1 MIKEL
6 GITSVT
12 LNFIQL
18 PNDNERVKVAN
29 FIASTLKSCAS
40 RVIEYMAE
48 KEGKKGDAVL
58 IEMLMRQHGQDAIML
73 SHRILDEMMIKEFSV
88 HHDRFEHGYKD
99 FSKMY
104 MKEIFLKGVFVCAM
118 ECVFF
123 VNVVKNIMPTDLM
136 KVVNIKPFDI
146 WRLMSNFLKFD
157 NHMPRLLMNYFKD
170 LESKIVSEIA
180 WQNGSPVVEVIKTLI
195 KN

>member
-6 GITSVT
+6 GITAVT

-29 FIASTLKSCAS
+29 FIASTFKSCAS

-48 KEGKKGDAVL
+48 KEGKKGDAVM

-123 VNVVKNIMPTDLM
+123 VNVVKNILPTDLM

>member
-6 GITSVT
+6 GITAVT